1 MSEQDNQNP
10 APPRPTIKTSAV
22 PLKKET
28 VRITLRPQ
36 TPEGADTPAPPPP
49 PLSATTAVPAAPA
62 APAPP
67 APRPMAPTVPLAPP
81 PRPTMP
87 GAPPAPTA
95 SRPAPPSSPI
105 GSKTI
110 PLSSPPARP
119 TTPMVGKQTTRIAGG
134 VPTTQPLPRATVKL
148 QPTASPSAPI
158 SSVNIRSS
166 SIEDDEEVDEGPLNI
181 MGWVALVGAIAAIIG
196 VLACWDKVEFFSEG
210 VVNAVGKES
219 RDDAIATWRKSSPPD
234 GFKLPADFSPFDKKD
249 GQGGITSDY
258 KEREPDT
265 PVQPVAP

>member
-1 MSEQDNQNP
+1 MSDQENQNP

-36 TPEGADTPAPPPP
+36 TPEGADAPAPPPP
-49 PLSATTAVPAAPA
+49 PIHATTPLPAVA

-67 APRPMAPTVPLAPP
+67 APRPVAPTVPLAPP

-87 GAPPAPTA
+87 GAPPAPSA
-95 SRPAPPSSPI
+95 ARPAPPSSPI

-119 TTPMVGKQTTRIAGG
+119 TTPMVGKQTTRITGG
-134 VPTTQPLPRATVKL
+134 APTTQPLPRATVKL

-158 SSVNIRSS
+158 SSVNIRTSA
-166 SIEDDEEVDEGPLNI
+166 IDDDEEQNEGPLNI
-181 MGWVALVGAIAAIIG
+181 MGWIALVGALAAVIG
-196 VLACWDKVEFFSEG
+196 VLSCWDKVDFFSEG
-210 VVNAVGKES
+210 IVKAESKES
-219 RDDAIATWRKSSPPD
+219 REDAIKQWIKLSTPE

-249 GQGGITSDY
+249 GLGGINSDY
-258 KEREPDT
+258 KEREPNT
-265 PVQPVAP
+265 PERPAAP